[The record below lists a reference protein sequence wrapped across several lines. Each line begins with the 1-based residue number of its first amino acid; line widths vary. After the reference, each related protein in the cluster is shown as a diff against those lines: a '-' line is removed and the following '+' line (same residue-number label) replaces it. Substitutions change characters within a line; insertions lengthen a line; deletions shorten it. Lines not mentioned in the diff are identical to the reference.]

1 METDD
6 KTLVERILKG
16 ETDEFRHLMRRH
28 GGTLLAFIE
37 GITHSREEAED
48 ILQEAFVCA
57 YRSLHQYNIKT
68 ASFATWLHHIA
79 YHQALRQRKKRRLP
93 AFSWDEDERLL
104 ATATERDTNEEAI
117 ETTEERM
124 KLLDNA
130 ISHLPDYDRIY
141 RFIRGY
147 ALSNSVTVASNDFLG
162 TYEEIAIGVN
172 QKNRRP
178 LMVGAALKG
187 TDLYLIRTE
196 GDVGSHAWLPRA
208 WAEDNPVHP

>member
-37 GITHSREEAED
+37 GIAHSREEAED

-57 YRSLHQYNIKT
+57 YRSLHQYNSQT

-117 ETTEERM
+117 EATEERM
-124 KLLDNA
+124 KLLDYA
-130 ISHLPDYDRIY
+130 ISHLADYDRTLLQLYYEKDLPLKDIAY
-141 RFIRGY
+141 ILDSEAGILASRLRRIRDK
-147 ALSNSVTVASNDFLG
+147 LRKTL
-162 TYEEIAIGVN
+162 THH
-172 QKNRRP
+172 K
-178 LMVGAALKG
+178 K
-187 TDLYLIRTE
+187 
-196 GDVGSHAWLPRA
+196 
-208 WAEDNPVHP
+208 

>member
-16 ETDEFRHLMRRH
+16 ETDEFRHLMRRY
-28 GGTLLAFIE
+28 GDTLLAFIE

-57 YRSLHQYNIKT
+57 YRSLHQYNSQT

-93 AFSWDEDERLL
+93 AFSWDEDKRLL
-104 ATATERDTNEEAI
+104 ATATARDTNEEAI
-117 ETTEERM
+117 EATEERM

-130 ISHLPDYDRIY
+130 ISHLPDYDRTLLQLYYEKDLPLKDIAY
-141 RFIRGY
+141 ILDSEAGILASRLRRIRDR
-147 ALSNSVTVASNDFLG
+147 LRKTL
-162 TYEEIAIGVN
+162 THH
-172 QKNRRP
+172 K
-178 LMVGAALKG
+178 K
-187 TDLYLIRTE
+187 
-196 GDVGSHAWLPRA
+196 
-208 WAEDNPVHP
+208 

>member
-6 KTLVERILKG
+6 KTLVEHILKG
-16 ETDEFRHLMRRH
+16 DTDEFRHLMRRH

-57 YRSLHQYNIKT
+57 YRSLHQYNSQT

-79 YHQALRQRKKRRLP
+79 YHQALRQRKKRRFP

-104 ATATERDTNEEAI
+104 ATVTEWDTNEEAI
-117 ETTEERM
+117 EATEERM

-130 ISHLPDYDRIY
+130 ISHLPDYDRTLLQLYYEKDLPLKDIAY
-141 RFIRGY
+141 ILDSEAGILASRLRRIRDK
-147 ALSNSVTVASNDFLG
+147 LRKTL
-162 TYEEIAIGVN
+162 THH
-172 QKNRRP
+172 K
-178 LMVGAALKG
+178 K
-187 TDLYLIRTE
+187 
-196 GDVGSHAWLPRA
+196 
-208 WAEDNPVHP
+208 

>member
-16 ETDEFRHLMRRH
+16 ETDEFRHLMRRY

-57 YRSLHQYNIKT
+57 YRSLHQYNSQT

-79 YHQALRQRKKRRLP
+79 YHQALRQRKKRRFP
-93 AFSWDEDERLL
+93 ALSWDEDERLL
-104 ATATERDTNEEAI
+104 ATVTEWDTNEEAI
-117 ETTEERM
+117 EATEERM

-130 ISHLPDYDRIY
+130 INHLSDYDRTLLQLYYEKDLPLKDIAY
-141 RFIRGY
+141 ILDSEAGILASRLRRIRDR
-147 ALSNSVTVASNDFLG
+147 LRKTL
-162 TYEEIAIGVN
+162 THH
-172 QKNRRP
+172 K
-178 LMVGAALKG
+178 K
-187 TDLYLIRTE
+187 
-196 GDVGSHAWLPRA
+196 
-208 WAEDNPVHP
+208 

>member
-104 ATATERDTNEEAI
+104 ATVTEWDTNEEAI
-117 ETTEERM
+117 EATEERM

-130 ISHLPDYDRIY
+130 ISHLPDYDRTLLQLYYEKDLPLKDIAY
-141 RFIRGY
+141 ILDSEAGILASRLRRIRDK
-147 ALSNSVTVASNDFLG
+147 LRKTL
-162 TYEEIAIGVN
+162 THH
-172 QKNRRP
+172 K
-178 LMVGAALKG
+178 K
-187 TDLYLIRTE
+187 
-196 GDVGSHAWLPRA
+196 
-208 WAEDNPVHP
+208 

>member
-37 GITHSREEAED
+37 GIAHSREEAED

-57 YRSLHQYNIKT
+57 YRSLHQYNSQT

-104 ATATERDTNEEAI
+104 ATATARDTNEEAI
-117 ETTEERM
+117 EATEISTSLQETSRRM
-124 KLLDNA
+124 ESLRKQHESQDANTLN
-130 ISHLPDYDRIY
+130 
-141 RFIRGY
+141 
-147 ALSNSVTVASNDFLG
+147 
-162 TYEEIAIGVN
+162 
-172 QKNRRP
+172 
-178 LMVGAALKG
+178 LK
-187 TDLYLIRTE
+187 E
-196 GDVGSHAWLPRA
+196 
-208 WAEDNPVHP
+208 VHPSIADNTSLLAMQKMIQNMNNFKRQYEP

>member
-104 ATATERDTNEEAI
+104 ATATEWDTNEEAI
-117 ETTEERM
+117 EATEERM

-130 ISHLPDYDRIY
+130 ISHLPDYDRTLLQLYYEKDLPLKDIAY
-141 RFIRGY
+141 ILDSEAGILASRLRRIRER
-147 ALSNSVTVASNDFLG
+147 LRKTL
-162 TYEEIAIGVN
+162 THH
-172 QKNRRP
+172 K
-178 LMVGAALKG
+178 K
-187 TDLYLIRTE
+187 
-196 GDVGSHAWLPRA
+196 
-208 WAEDNPVHP
+208 